1 MNEIAG
7 VQRTSSSTCPLHI
20 NVNKKKEVN
29 EMDNNYFDFI
39 ETLSN
44 AERGD
49 MSTFPSNEFK
59 ILIVIVALF
68 FFIAFLLSLGD
79 KKRK

>member
-1 MNEIAG
+1 
-7 VQRTSSSTCPLHI
+7 
-20 NVNKKKEVN
+20 
-29 EMDNNYFDFI
+29 MDNNYFDFI
-39 ETLSN
+39 DTLSN

-49 MSTFPSNEFK
+49 MSTFASNEFK